1 MKKWLLILVLPVM
14 LFAGSQ
20 SSISAETLS
29 KMSDRERIKVL
40 DLIKKENEPMGI
52 PMPSSAEEVE
62 KWSNIGNAVGKAL
75 SSTAKEM
82 GIAVNDFSKTD
93 VGFLVTF
100 LIVWHFFGSMVVH
113 ILSGLFILLIGILF
127 LRYSMN
133 VSRNYEW
140 KKVNDKEVKVY
151 ERIDDVTGWVF
162 AFFLL
167 IVISTVVIFTF

>member
-40 DLIKKENEPMGI
+40 DLIKKENEPMGMS
-52 PMPSSAEEVE
+52 MPTSAEEVE

-75 SSTAKEM
+75 SSTAKEL
-82 GIAVNDFSKTD
+82 GVAVNDFSKTD
-93 VGFLVTF
+93 VGYLVTF
-100 LIVWHFFGSMVVH
+100 LIVWHFFGAMVVH
-113 ILSGLFILLIGILF
+113 VLGGLFILLIGILF

-140 KKVNDKEVKVY
+140 EKVNDKEIKVY
-151 ERIDDVTGWVF
+151 ERIDDVSGWVI
-162 AFFLL
+162 AFFTL
-167 IVISTVVIFTF
+167 IIISTIIMFTF